1 MKFELAL
8 NGGAPT
14 GRTLSCLGWEQE
26 GVLRC
31 LLNNLDPAVAEDSE
45 ALVVYGGK
53 GKAARDPEALRA
65 IVDTLCRLKSD
76 ETMIVQSGR
85 AVLVVKS
92 HVNAPRVLISTS
104 MVVPA
109 WSTDE
114 NFWAYE
120 RAGLTMY
127 GQMTAAGWFYIGTQG
142 ILGFT
147 YETFAAVSQK
157 HFHGDMQGRRVLT
170 AGLGGMGGA
179 QGRGITYNGASALI
193 VEVDERRARR
203 RLESG
208 WIDHYTGDYSEALGI
223 LDRAK
228 EPTSVALIGN
238 IADIAPRLVADGV
251 HFDVATDQTSAH
263 DLVHGYVPIGYSAE
277 EAERVAPG
285 DPEYAA
291 AVRSSLGAHVN
302 ALLDLERRGTVLFE
316 YGNNLRAQ
324 AVEAGVTEAS
334 RISGFVPTY
343 IRPIFSRGVG
353 PFRWICLSGDP
364 EDLRRTEE
372 AALKAAG
379 TPSMAKWFERSRS
392 DVVIQG
398 LPARICWLGL
408 GERNAVAA
416 AMNDLVR
423 DGLIGPVA
431 IGRDHQDTASVSAPT
446 RETEGMLDGSDAIA
460 DWPVLS
466 ALLNASQGATWVAIG
481 NGGGVGIGQSIHSGM
496 VVVADGTELAAQ
508 KIDRVF
514 WSDPA
519 LGVARYVDAGYDDA
533 KEVAKRMGLDLAN
546 SESVLSSRDG

>member
-1 MKFELAL
+1 LKFELAL

-546 SESVLSSRDG
+546 SEPVLSSRDG

>member
-1 MKFELAL
+1 
-8 NGGAPT
+8 
-14 GRTLSCLGWEQE
+14 
-26 GVLRC
+26 

-519 LGVARYVDAGYDDA
+519 LGVARYVDAGYDDS

-546 SESVLSSRDG
+546 SEPVLSSRDG